1 MTTGFDLDEI
11 ERLLAAA
18 TVGDLTT
25 AQYHTLSEYVE
36 CPVCDGDG
44 EVRASDYCNFDGVAL
59 GVQFYGIGSEFGAHE
74 RLWTELKHSAPAMIA
89 AIRELRAENARL
101 AGLSKHN
108 NELARMRHAQA
119 NDFRAKY
126 VSVTGDPS

>member
-1 MTTGFDLDEI
+1 MMKSGFDLDEI
-11 ERLLAAA
+11 ERLISHGGAGVVVIDRDDLA
-18 TVGDLTT
+18 
-25 AQYHTLSEYVE
+25 
-36 CPVCDGDG
+36 
-44 EVRASDYCNFDGVAL
+44 
-59 GVQFYGIGSEFGAHE
+59 
-74 RLWTELKHSAPAMIA
+74 AMIA